1 MAAKLKEFW
10 DDLVGET
17 GPDCPF
23 EPEEKGEE
31 MAEYEE
37 DLSPAQ
43 RLDVLWAMC
52 ELRVNLVDD
61 IRDRVD
67 AAATGSRARDKGDFE
82 HIDDFREAADG
93 EDSKGAEYW
102 FRSDA
107 LGRALQPRPL

>member
-1 MAAKLKEFW
+1 
-10 DDLVGET
+10 
-17 GPDCPF
+17 
-23 EPEEKGEE
+23 

-67 AAATGSRARDKGDFE
+67 AAATDGPRSHADPRRGV
-82 HIDDFREAADG
+82 HIM
-93 EDSKGAEYW
+93 SK
-102 FRSDA
+102 
-107 LGRALQPRPL
+107 L